1 MSTLNSLVDKSEI
14 GASEALP
21 AVALQRCI
29 EPQCGASY
37 DLNERLYVCP
47 RCGGLLDV
55 RLDIDAR
62 WDRLADA
69 NTLRELWQVRLAS
82 NDSRDRSGVWRYRE
96 LLPFADDVAIV
107 SLAEG
112 NTPLYEAPRSAA
124 YCGLPALQLK
134 HQGCNPTGSF
144 KDTGMTTA
152 ITQARILGAQVV
164 VCAST
169 GNTSASLAAYAARAE
184 LSCAILVPRG
194 QVSHAKL
201 AQSLDYGATVLELEG
216 NFDDAMRVVRE
227 LAEDESIYLVN
238 SINPF
243 RLEGQKTVAAELLQ
257 QLDWQVPDHVV
268 VPGGNLGNSS
278 AFGKGFRELQQ
289 LGLIDRLPKL
299 TVVQA
304 EGAAP
309 FAHLFAQHAD
319 ALFNEAAPAQCAAIE
334 HPQTLASAIK
344 MGAPVSWPK
353 AWRALRWTSGQVLS
367 VSEQEIA
374 DAKAIIGREGIG
386 CEPASAT
393 TVAGIKRLVANGVIG
408 SDEDIVAVLT
418 GHILKDTDY
427 AIKYYQ
433 EELYT
438 HDRTSGKA
446 KEESRLA
453 GTYSNPPA
461 RVKATKAAIL
471 EGLRQ
476 HEQEHSGDFGRE
488 NASDSD

>member
-1 MSTLNSLVDKSEI
+1 MSILNSAL
-14 GASEALP
+14 GNSEAARVSAPP
-21 AVALQRCI
+21 AIAVQRCI
-29 EPQCGASY
+29 ELHCAASY
-37 DLNERLYVCP
+37 GLNERLYVCP

-55 RLDIDAR
+55 EESWDDLPDAM
-62 WDRLADA
+62 A
-69 NTLRELWQVRLAS
+69 LRELWQRRMSSLDA
-82 NDSRDRSGVWRYRE
+82 RDRSGVWRYRE
-96 LLPFADDVAIV
+96 LLPFAQDVAIV

-112 NTPLYEAPRSAA
+112 NTPLYQAPRSAS
-124 YCGLPALQLK
+124 YCGLPSLLLK

-152 ITQARILGAQVV
+152 ITQARILGARVV

-184 LSCAILVPRG
+184 LPCAIMVPRG

-278 AFGKGFRELQQ
+278 AFGKGFKELQQ
-289 LGLIDRLPKL
+289 LGVIDRLPQL

-309 FAHLFAQHAD
+309 FAHLFAQHED
-319 ALFNEAAPAQCAAIE
+319 LLFNENAPLESTTID
-334 HPQTLASAIK
+334 HPSTLASAIK
-344 MGAPVSWPK
+344 IGAPVSWPK
-353 AWRALRWTSGQVLS
+353 AWRALRWTNGRALW

-374 DAKAIIGREGIG
+374 DAKAMIGRDGIG

-393 TVAGIKRLVANGVIG
+393 TVAGIKRLVKDKVIRPG
-408 SDEDIVAVLT
+408 ESVVAILT
-418 GHILKDTDY
+418 GHLLKDTDY
-427 AIKYYQ
+427 VVKYHSDN
-433 EELYT
+433 LYRQ
-438 HDRTSGKA
+438 DDSGKA
-446 KEESRLA
+446 ELGMRIVGTFANHPVRVEAKSEAIKEA
-453 GTYSNPPA
+453 
-461 RVKATKAAIL
+461 L
-471 EGLRQ
+471 ER
-476 HEQEHSGDFGRE
+476 R
-488 NASDSD
+488 

>member
-1 MSTLNSLVDKSEI
+1 MSTLNSMVDGSEI
-14 GASEALP
+14 GHAKAPPAL
-21 AVALQRCI
+21 AVQRCI
-29 EPQCGASY
+29 ESHCGASY
-37 DLNERLYVCP
+37 GLNERLYVCP
-47 RCGGLLDV
+47 RCGGLLD
-55 RLDIDAR
+55 LEKR
-62 WDRLADA
+62 WDQLADA
-69 NTLRELWQVRLAS
+69 DTLRALWQARLSAI
-82 NDSRDRSGVWRYRE
+82 DEPDRSGVWRYRE
-96 LLPFADDVAIV
+96 LLPFGDDVAIV

-112 NTPLYEAPRSAA
+112 NTPLYEAPRSAL

-152 ITQARILGAQVV
+152 ITQARILGVRVV

-169 GNTSASLAAYAARAE
+169 GNTSASLAAYAARAN
-184 LSCAILVPRG
+184 LPCAILVPRG

-278 AFGKGFRELQQ
+278 ALGKGFRELQQ
-289 LGLIDRLPKL
+289 LGLIDRLPQL

-309 FAHLFAQHAD
+309 FAHLFAEHAD
-319 ALFNEAAPAQCAAIE
+319 TVLKEESPTECATVE
-334 HPQTLASAIK
+334 HPHTLASAIK
-344 MGAPVSWPK
+344 IGAPVSWPK
-353 AWRALRWTSGQVLS
+353 AWRALKWTSGRALI

-374 DAKAIIGREGIG
+374 DAKAMVGRDGIG

-393 TVAGIKRLVANGVIG
+393 TVAGIKRLVKDKVIRPG
-408 SDEDIVAVLT
+408 ETVVAILT
-418 GHILKDTDY
+418 GHLLKDTDY
-427 AIKYYQ
+427 VVNYHRDN
-433 EELYT
+433 LYLP
-438 HDRTSGKA
+438 DDGDKSA
-446 KEESRLA
+446 KGTRIA
-453 GTYSNPPA
+453 GTFANHPV
-461 RVKATKAAIL
+461 RVEAKKEVIKEAIEKL
-471 EGLRQ
+471 Q
-476 HEQEHSGDFGRE
+476 HERSNLR
-488 NASDSD
+488 

>member
-1 MSTLNSLVDKSEI
+1 MSTLNSLVGKSAI
-14 GASEALP
+14 GNSAAPAAS
-21 AVALQRCI
+21 AVQRCI

-37 DLNERLYVCP
+37 ELSARLYVCP
-47 RCGGLLDV
+47 QCGGLLDV
-55 RLDIDAR
+55 EKR
-62 WDRLADA
+62 WDHVANP
-69 NTLRELWQVRLAS
+69 NTLRALWQARLAS
-82 NDSRDRSGVWRYRE
+82 NDSGDRSGVWRYRE

-112 NTPLYEAPRSAA
+112 NTPLYEAPRSAS

-152 ITQARILGAQVV
+152 ITQARILGARVV

-184 LSCAILVPRG
+184 LSCAIIVPRG

-289 LGLIDRLPKL
+289 LGLIDRLPQL

-319 ALFNEAAPAQCAAIE
+319 ALFNEDAPAECAMID
-334 HPQTLASAIK
+334 HPRTLASAIK
-344 MGAPVSWPK
+344 IGAPVSWPK
-353 AWRALRWTSGQVLS
+353 AWRALRWTSGRALS

-374 DAKAIIGREGIG
+374 DAKALIGRDGIG

-393 TVAGIKRLVANGVIG
+393 TVAGIRKLVKDKIIRAGESV
-408 SDEDIVAVLT
+408 VAILT
-418 GHILKDTDY
+418 GHLLKDTDY
-427 AIKYYQ
+427 VVNYHLDN
-433 EELYT
+433 LYMQDDGDKST
-438 HDRTSGKA
+438 EGTRI
-446 KEESRLA
+446 A
-453 GTYSNPPA
+453 GTFANHPV
-461 RVKATKAAIL
+461 RVEAKAEVIKAAIEKL
-471 EGLRQ
+471 QGNR
-476 HEQEHSGDFGRE
+476 HR
-488 NASDSD
+488 